1 MKLAMLLTISV
12 LFLATELEAAPSRP
26 SPMAPRE
33 NKKGSPKLKGM
44 ESLGWMHTKLNEL
57 PQLSPRS
64 TVVITCS
71 FTPGSVSL
79 AAYKLT
85 PAGYEWGRQNR
96 DTGANPHGYL
106 PTHYQRVQM
115 LLSDQFLGFFMVPEN
130 DVWNYNFMGVR
141 HSANMKYELK
151 LANPKEF
158 YHQLHRPSHFLNFN
172 SPDEPTMETTDREDH
187 YA

>member
-1 MKLAMLLTISV
+1 MYKRQG
-12 LFLATELEAAPSRP
+12 ER
-26 SPMAPRE
+26 
-33 NKKGSPKLKGM
+33 
-44 ESLGWMHTKLNEL
+44 
-57 PQLSPRS
+57 

-115 LLSDQFLGFFMVPEN
+115 LLSDQVRLRARVRVRLRVRARVRVRVRLGSGLGF
-130 DVWNYNFMGVR
+130 
-141 HSANMKYELK
+141 
-151 LANPKEF
+151 
-158 YHQLHRPSHFLNFN
+158 
-172 SPDEPTMETTDREDH
+172 
-187 YA
+187 